1 MDEDLHAESVSHFTE
16 FLVKYGKMVEVVAKM
31 KIYVHGQY
39 LIDPTEENKN
49 QKDVIDALSE
59 HVKNL
64 IPFFI
69 EWNKIE
75 EKIVSK

>member
-16 FLVKYGKMVEVVAKM
+16 FLIMYGKSIEVVEKM
-31 KIYVHGQY
+31 KIYVDGQY
-39 LIDPTEENKN
+39 LIDPTEENKL
-49 QKDVIDALSE
+49 QKDNINALAE